1 MNRKNNEPK
10 QLKSASVAD
19 WIEAMRPRTL
29 PLALSGIIAGSF
41 IALSEHKY
49 KWIVIIM
56 STITAVFLQILSNL
70 ANDYGDAIK
79 GTDNEKRVG
88 PVRTV
93 QSGRITPKQMKN
105 ATILF
110 SAFSLVSGLILLYVA
125 FGDKLWLTL
134 IFLLLGIA
142 AIAAAIK
149 YTMGEHAYGYKGWGD
164 LFVFLFFGLL
174 GVIGTW
180 FLNTMYWRF
189 DILLPAAALGFL
201 STGVLNL
208 NNMRDMDNDLASGKR
223 SIAAKFGY
231 PKARIYH
238 ALLIFLGFLL
248 ATIYVFINYQ
258 NVWNFLFLLSL
269 PIFAKDLFTI
279 FKTRDHSLLDPFLK
293 KLALS
298 TLLFSVLFGVGLLL

>member
-1 MNRKNNEPK
+1 
-10 QLKSASVAD
+10 
-19 WIEAMRPRTL
+19 MRPRTL

-41 IALSEHKY
+41 IALAEHKY

-56 STITAVFLQILSNL
+56 STITAIFLQILSNL
-70 ANDYGDAIK
+70 ANDYGDAVK

-93 QSGRITPKQMKN
+93 QSGRITPQQMKN

-110 SAFSLVSGLILLYVA
+110 SLFSLISGLALLYFA
-125 FGDKLWLTL
+125 FGDKLWLAL
-134 IFLLLGIA
+134 IFLVLGLG

-164 LFVFLFFGLL
+164 LFVFLFFGLT
-174 GVIGTW
+174 GVIGAW
-180 FLNTMYWRF
+180 FLNTLYWRY
-189 DILLPAAALGFL
+189 DILLPASALGFL

-223 SIAAKFGY
+223 SIASRLGY

-238 ALLIFLGFLL
+238 AILIFLGFILSF
-248 ATIYVFINYQ
+248 IYVVMNYKSI
-258 NVWNFLFLLSL
+258 WNYLFLLTL
-269 PIFAKDLFTI
+269 PLFLKDLVAI
-279 FKTRDHSLLDPFLK
+279 FKMKDKSLLDPFLK

-298 TLLFSVLFGVGLLL
+298 TLLFSVLFGIGLLL

>member
-1 MNRKNNEPK
+1 MDGKNHETRSVK
-10 QLKSASVAD
+10 KASTAD

-29 PLALSGIIAGSF
+29 PLALSGIITGSF

-49 KWIVIIM
+49 KWVVII
-56 STITAVFLQILSNL
+56 IAAVTAIFLQILSNL
-70 ANDYGDAIK
+70 ANDYGDAVK

-110 SAFSLVSGLILLYVA
+110 SAFSLVSGLLLLYFA
-125 FGDKLWLTL
+125 LGDKLWVSL
-134 IFLLLGIA
+134 IFLVIGLG

-149 YTMGEHAYGYKGWGD
+149 YTVGEHAYGYKGWGD
-164 LFVFLFFGLL
+164 LFVFLFFGLA

-180 FLNTMYWRF
+180 FLNTLNWHF
-189 DILLPAAALGFL
+189 DILLPAAGIGFL

-208 NNMRDMDNDLASGKR
+208 NNMRDMDNDLVSGKR

-231 PKARIYH
+231 SRARIYH
-238 ALLIFLGFLL
+238 AVLIFLGFSL
-248 ATIYVFINYQ
+248 TTVYVAMNYKSA
-258 NVWNFLFLLSL
+258 WNFLFLLSL
-269 PIFAKDLFTI
+269 PVFVKDLITI
-279 FKTRDHSLLDPFLK
+279 FKTRDNSLLDPFLK